1 MMMKI
6 KRIISIL
13 LLGIDP
19 YLDVKTS
26 LEYNNKNIKFFSNSF
41 NVENDNLYK
50 MKGLWFETESEF
62 WLKNINNRIHFQITP
77 NSKIIIRFYIL
88 MICLAPYIS
97 YARVDI
103 LPYSLTFLLLMNLFF
118 YAFQIK
124 NTQIIKMKAQCID
137 EYTNND

>member
-1 MMMKI
+1 M
-6 KRIISIL
+6 
-13 LLGIDP
+13 GIDP

-97 YARVDI
+97 YGRVDI

>member
-1 MMMKI
+1 MKKI

-19 YLDVKTS
+19 YLEVKTS

-50 MKGLWFETESEF
+50 IKGLWFETESEF
-62 WLKNINNRIHFQITP
+62 WLKNKNNRIHFQITP
-77 NSKIIIRFYIL
+77 NSKIIIRFYLL

-97 YARVDI
+97 YGRVYI
-103 LPYSLTFLLLMNLFF
+103 LPYSLTLLLLMNLFF

-124 NTQIIKMKAQCID
+124 TTQIIKMKAQCID
-137 EYTNND
+137 EYINKD